1 MYPAL
6 FFIVNEVE
14 ELNINSKMKKLQMA
28 ILQSGLAISINRS
41 QFYSV
46 EQNRFI
52 PMVSLS
58 TKVFHYYERLG
69 EWKDQTFEI
78 IRTSSQVD
86 ALMCLLEIYKAVGNG
101 DNSNI

>member
-1 MYPAL
+1 M
-6 FFIVNEVE
+6 
-14 ELNINSKMKKLQMA
+14 NINSKMKKLQMA

-78 IRTSSQVD
+78 IRTSSQAD

>member
-1 MYPAL
+1 M
-6 FFIVNEVE
+6 
-14 ELNINSKMKKLQMA
+14 NINSKMKKLQMA
-28 ILQSGLAISINRS
+28 ILQRGLAISINRS

-78 IRTSSQVD
+78 MRTSSQVD